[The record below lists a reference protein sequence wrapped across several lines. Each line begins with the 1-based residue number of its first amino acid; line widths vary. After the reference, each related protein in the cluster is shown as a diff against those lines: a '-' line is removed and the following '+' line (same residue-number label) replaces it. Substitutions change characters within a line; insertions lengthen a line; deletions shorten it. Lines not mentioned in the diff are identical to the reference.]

1 MKEGLTMGLDQY
13 LNIIITTDEK
23 TANRNHINNVVE
35 QLHDLIPAYSFAN
48 PYSPVYIDENDVIS
62 KFDLEPIYD
71 VDGNATHRYELLAIK
86 GQDRSYRKANQIQ
99 NYFETRFYEGGNEAD
114 NEQYNCVNTKV
125 DDFTINDLLDRIHKI
140 NENPTAT
147 VAEAEFP
154 TTSGFFYG
162 DTDYDEFY
170 FQQNNEFANDLIEL
184 KQIRDQIN
192 NQLDDTPYQAV
203 IEYSSWW

>member
-13 LNIIITTDEK
+13 LNIVITTDEK

>member
-1 MKEGLTMGLDQY
+1 MGLDQY
-13 LNIIITTDEK
+13 LNIVITTDEK